1 VPVLSPMA
9 AVSPDVTITRSTGTP
24 RRAAQTCANV
34 VAWLCPFE
42 GEPTVTRTSP
52 SAPTSTRADSL
63 ANPVAVVDE
72 RGAVLLCLCG
82 VEHGRQRLVCHGD
95 SSRGVGGAVGVGGD
109 DEGDGR
115 AIVADDVGGQ
125 RRFGARRDIRPL
137 HRAHDGVAERGQVAR
152 AEHGDDAGHATRFRE
167 IEACDTGVGVGA
179 AHEGGV
185 QHARQADVVG
195 VARLP
200 LDHGGI
206 FAAAQAL
213 ADG

>member
-1 VPVLSPMA
+1 M
-9 AVSPDVTITRSTGTP
+9 
-24 RRAAQTCANV
+24 
-34 VAWLCPFE
+34 
-42 GEPTVTRTSP
+42 
-52 SAPTSTRADSL
+52 
-63 ANPVAVVDE
+63 DE